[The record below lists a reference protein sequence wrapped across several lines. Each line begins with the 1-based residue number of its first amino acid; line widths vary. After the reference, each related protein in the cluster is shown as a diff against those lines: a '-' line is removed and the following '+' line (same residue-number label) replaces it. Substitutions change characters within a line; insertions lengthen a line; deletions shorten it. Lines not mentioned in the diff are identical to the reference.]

1 MKIFVIAKPS
11 AKIEKVVPLDATH
24 YAVSVKAP
32 AKEGKANKAIEL
44 ALAKHLGL
52 KPYEVEIVAGQMGKS
67 KVVEIAE

>member
-1 MKIFVIAKPS
+1 MKLFVIAKPG
-11 AKIEKVVPLDATH
+11 AKIEKVAQLNATH

-52 KPYEVEIVAGQMGKS
+52 KPYEVEIIAGHMAKS